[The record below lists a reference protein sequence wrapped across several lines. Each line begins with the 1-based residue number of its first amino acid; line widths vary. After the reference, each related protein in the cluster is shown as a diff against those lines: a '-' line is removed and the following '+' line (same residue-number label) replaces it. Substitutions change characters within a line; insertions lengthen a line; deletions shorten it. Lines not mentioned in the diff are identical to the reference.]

1 MQAVAYSLRDRMI
14 ECFNDTNQYYLVIEP
29 THSYITDLNSIMM

>member
-14 ECFNDTNQYYLVIEP
+14 ECFNDTNQYYNVNQL
-29 THSYITDLNSIMM
+29 D